1 MQAKTI
7 KINSKVF
14 PFTTAEEASKLYMK
28 LRAKGRCSHR
38 TFARFYDEAGQEV
51 GYVAPNGNV
60 FDHPVADW
68 QNPAKPIFQYSF
80 SWSAK
85 V

>member
-28 LRAKGRCSHR
+28 LRAKGLSH
-38 TFARFYDEAGQEV
+38 TCFARLLDERGVEV
-51 GYVAPNGNV
+51 GCVSPNGNV

-68 QNPAKPIFQYSF
+68 QNPAKPIFQS
-80 SWSAK
+80 SVAWSAK
-85 V
+85 A

>member
-14 PFTTAEEASKLYMK
+14 DFVSPEAASNLYLS
-28 LRAKGRCSHR
+28 LRAKGKCSHS
-38 TFARFYDEAGQEV
+38 TFARFFDAAGQEV

-68 QNPAKPIFQYSF
+68 RNPAKPIFQYSF

-85 V
+85 I